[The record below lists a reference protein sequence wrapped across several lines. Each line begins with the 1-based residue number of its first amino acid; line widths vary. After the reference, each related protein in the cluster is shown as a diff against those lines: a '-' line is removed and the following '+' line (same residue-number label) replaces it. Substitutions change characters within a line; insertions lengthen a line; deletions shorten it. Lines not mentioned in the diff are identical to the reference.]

1 MVVANGSLP
10 DDAESADGGTPK
22 IMFGAAEFSGG
33 FDFVLEQR
41 DLRTL
46 LQGLLNEREGVQNGG
61 SNRGG
66 LLNELKILFI
76 RVAEDRGKGGERSL
90 VIVMSFQQQ
99 ELSACQVN
107 PSETQIEFGLQLGV
121 GERLDLV
128 HQELAGVDR
137 LLRNRRERVVLP

>member
-22 IMFGAAEFSGG
+22 VMFGATEFLRG
-33 FDFVLEQR
+33 FDFVLERR
-41 DLRTL
+41 DFRTL
-46 LQGLLNEREGVQNGG
+46 LQGLLNEREGVRNRG

-90 VIVMSFQQQ
+90 VIVMRFQQQ
-99 ELSACQVN
+99 ELSACQIN
-107 PSETQIEFGLQLGV
+107 ASETQIEFGLQLGV
-121 GERLDLV
+121 SERLDLV
-128 HQELAGVDR
+128 DEELAGVDR
-137 LLRNRRERVVLP
+137 LLRHGHQCLG